1 MKAQEDFKEALKGK
15 QIPILVLE
23 PKWHRL
29 FTIHGKNAEITALE
43 KELNELL
50 ALQGKVNSEIKDL
63 KKVKATLMQNIMNN
77 MEQSSEDAADALS
90 VRKQEENKR
99 LIEEANEKLAVLED
113 EALDIPIRIK
123 EKNMNLMLVT
133 MEYCYEKLRMND
145 ISIKE
150 ISDWIKL
157 IRVELKKNI
166 IRKQNCEINNK
177 EMYAYMHDIFGAQVI
192 DIFDVAYE
200 EDASEDEENEQK

>member
-133 MEYCYEKLRMND
+133 MEFCYEKLRMND

>member
-15 QIPILVLE
+15 QILILVLE

-63 KKVKATLMQNIMNN
+63 IKVKATLMQNIMNN

>member
-29 FTIHGKNAEITALE
+29 FTIHGKNADITALE